1 MTSFAQTT
9 GFPPFGSF
17 DAGRFDTVNV
27 GNLNAN
33 FAIPIV
39 STHGRGTPFSISL
52 VYDALIW
59 QNTGTAWTPVTDRSG
74 SPIWGWKTIFPL
86 GDTLFNHRTSSVSK
100 RCSIDYYDWITT
112 ETYNGYVYRD
122 LAGTTHGFPVFW
134 KEVTDGCTGAVTTT
148 SQLTGYA
155 SDPSGMYIDIN
166 NLDFPSVWSQSG
178 FLLNTNAEDTNGN
191 LISKVVVS
199 ATETDWKDTAGLT
212 AVRVVQ
218 NGANTEYHYL
228 DQSGTDQL
236 FILKRQLYSIK
247 TAFACSGITDYNT
260 AGTMP
265 QVSLPYEL
273 DLPNGQTYSFT
284 YEPTPNSSGFYT
296 GRLQQV
302 TFPTGGTIQY
312 TYPATPNNGIS
323 CADGAAINLARA
335 ISDGTN
341 TATWNY
347 VRNLTNGTTT
357 ITNPQLSDTPNAN
370 DIVYT
375 FNGSGQEVSRKIY
388 ANSPGTTL
396 LRQINTTWAT
406 NGTPASQVAILED
419 ASTQSETDTT
429 FDSNG
434 LLNSVSEY
442 DFGQGVHG
450 GLIRTTA
457 FTYQT
462 GSAYTSRKMINL
474 ISQKLVKD
482 PNNTTQF
489 RQDINYDE
497 SGYVNATCI
506 TGAAQHDDTSYGC
519 SFMTRGLATSII
531 SYANAAAG
539 TGTLTQHVSYDSLG
553 NAVSVTDP
561 AGNTTSISY
570 TDNYSDGLNHNT
582 YALPTT
588 VTRPTTNGN
597 SHVTHISYY
606 YNFAL
611 PYQVTDENNQLSTLS
626 YDLLRRSLSATDP
639 TNAIVNFSYTGS
651 TTAEATLNFNS
662 GGSTVDGLATADPLG
677 RVQIQQLRQAPGSST
692 FDSVQTDYDLVGR
705 VRRVSTPYSG
715 TAGQTNAISAST
727 TTYDV
732 LRRPSTVTDANNGTI
747 TYTYS
752 LNDVLMAIGPAP
764 TGENTKRRQLEY
776 DGVGRLTSVCE
787 LTGAGGSGSC
797 GQKNPQTGF
806 WTEYTYDVLGNLT
819 GVTQN
824 AQSTGS
830 QQTRAFVF
838 DSLSRLTSE
847 TNAESGVTSYAYD
860 SDATCTPA
868 SVGDLLKR
876 VDAVGNTT
884 CFAYDALHR
893 KISITYPSGSYAA
906 VTPQKYF
913 VYDSATV
920 NSVAMVNAKPRLA
933 EAYTCVSPCSS
944 KITDEGFS
952 YTVRGEVSDVYQST
966 PHSSGYYHV
975 KQTYWPHGAPSQ
987 LSQLAGLPTISY
999 GGTIGST
1006 VGLDG
1011 EGTTTSLPTI
1021 PACCA

>member
-1 MTSFAQTT
+1 MRRVLLSFAFSLFALSSFAQTT

-52 VYDALIW
+52 VYDTLIW
-59 QNTGTAWTPVTDRSG
+59 QNNGTAWVPVTDRSG
-74 SPIWGWKTIFPL
+74 NPIWGWKTTWPI
-86 GDTLFNHRTSSVSK
+86 GDILHNHNITRVLI
-100 RCSIDYYDWITT
+100 RCSIDVYDYKTT

-122 LAGTTHGFPVFW
+122 PTGTTHGFGVYW
-134 KEVTDGCTGAVTTT
+134 KEITNNCTGSVTNT
-148 SQLTGYA
+148 SVLTGYA
-155 SDPSGMYIDIN
+155 GDASGFYIDIN
-166 NLDFPSVWSQSG
+166 NLDSPTAWTASG
-178 FLLNTNAEDTNGN
+178 ISLNSNAEDTNGN
-191 LISKVVVS
+191 ITTKVVVS
-199 ATETDWKDTAGLT
+199 STETDWKDTAGLT
-212 AVRVVQ
+212 AVRVVT
-218 NGANTEYHYL
+218 NGSNTEYHYL
-228 DQSGTDQL
+228 DSTGTDQY
-236 FILKRQLYSIK
+236 FALKRQAYSIK
-247 TAFACSGITDYNT
+247 TAFACGSITDYNT
-260 AGTMP
+260 SGTMP
-265 QVSLPYEL
+265 QVNLPYEL
-273 DLPNGQTYSFT
+273 DLPNGQKYSFS
-284 YEPTPNSSGFYT
+284 YEPTPNSTGFYT

-312 TYPATPNNGIS
+312 TYPATPNNGIN
-323 CADGAAINLARA
+323 CADGTVVNLSRT

-347 VRNLTNGTTT
+347 VRNLSALTTT
-357 ITNPQLSDTPNAN
+357 VTTPQLPDTPNAN
-370 DIVYT
+370 DTVYT
-375 FNGSGQEVSRKIY
+375 FNSGGGEISRKIY
-388 ANSPGTTL
+388 KESPGVNV
-396 LRQINTTWAT
+396 LRTINTTWAS
-406 NGTPASQVAILED
+406 NGTPATQVTILENGT
-419 ASTQSETDTT
+419 TQAERDTT

-434 LLNSVSEY
+434 ILQSAAQY
-442 DFGQGVHG
+442 DFGPGTHG
-450 GLIRTTA
+450 GLIRTT
-457 FTYQT
+457 TLSYQT
-462 GSAYTSRKMINL
+462 STAYTSRKMLNL
-474 ISQKLVKD
+474 LTQKTVKD
-482 PNNTTQF
+482 ANSVTQY
-489 RQDINYDE
+489 QQNINYDE
-497 SGYVNATCI
+497 TGYVNASCP
-506 TGAAQHDDTSYGC
+506 TGAPQHDDTGYPC
-519 SFMTRGLATSII
+519 TFTTRGLPTSITT
-531 SYANAAAG
+531 YANAAAG
-539 TGTLTQHVSYDSLG
+539 TGGLTQHLAYDWFG
-553 NAVSVTDP
+553 NVIAATDP

-806 WTEYTYDVLGNLT
+806 
-819 GVTQN
+819 
-824 AQSTGS
+824 
-830 QQTRAFVF
+830 
-838 DSLSRLTSE
+838 
-847 TNAESGVTSYAYD
+847 
-860 SDATCTPA
+860 
-868 SVGDLLKR
+868 
-876 VDAVGNTT
+876 
-884 CFAYDALHR
+884 
-893 KISITYPSGSYAA
+893 
-906 VTPQKYF
+906 
-913 VYDSATV
+913 
-920 NSVAMVNAKPRLA
+920 
-933 EAYTCVSPCSS
+933 
-944 KITDEGFS
+944 
-952 YTVRGEVSDVYQST
+952 
-966 PHSSGYYHV
+966 
-975 KQTYWPHGAPSQ
+975 
-987 LSQLAGLPTISY
+987 
-999 GGTIGST
+999 
-1006 VGLDG
+1006 
-1011 EGTTTSLPTI
+1011 
-1021 PACCA
+1021 